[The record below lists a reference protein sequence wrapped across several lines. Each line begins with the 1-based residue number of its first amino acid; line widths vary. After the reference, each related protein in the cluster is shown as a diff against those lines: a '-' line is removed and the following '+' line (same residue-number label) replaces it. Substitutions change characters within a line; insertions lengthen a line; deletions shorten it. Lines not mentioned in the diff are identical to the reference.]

1 MVITCPNCDAKYS
14 IDQSSLKGKGARV
27 TCKSCKTV
35 FPIYREVETEK
46 TPEPSPEEEAL
57 PSLEELDVYSLNFKE
72 VGLKSWKV
80 KIKMGLVYDFSDYKT
95 LSKYIRDG
103 KVDKNDKLSSDDGT
117 NWTVISEI
125 EDLEKHFCQVYL
137 QKKKAKQEGGD
148 TEPKKPKPP
157 KEKVPTLGA
166 GLSDLASVL
175 AEAEAEVDGKPSSRT
190 RQKIRPNTQ
199 KRPTKR
205 IRSKQKK
212 EISTTSEPE
221 KKGSNTFVLLIL
233 LLLVS
238 VGVFLY
244 LNNMQKTAVLEQEQQ
259 ASQQNVQV
267 AEQDRDALQK
277 QIEEKMDKV
286 RREREIAAEEKRK
299 KRREEAAASKT
310 PQQREAER
318 LLKEQKKEESKP
330 KKKSIEDL
338 TREGEQALR
347 TSRWS
352 DAEKIYT
359 QIVAQRPTAKN
370 QVLLGRALYQQKKY
384 AKAKPILETAAR
396 GNVEG
401 YKWLGYIA
409 HEEGDDAGANGFF
422 RTYLKSNPRDA
433 ALIQRLMNGE

>member
-35 FPIYREVETEK
+35 FPIYRETEVEKAPQEA
-46 TPEPSPEEEAL
+46 PQEAL
-57 PSLEELDVYSLNFKE
+57 PSVDDLDVYTLNFKE

-117 NWTVISEI
+117 TWTVISEI

-148 TEPKKPKPP
+148 EPKPQPKPP

-175 AEAEAEVDGKPSSRT
+175 AEAEAEVDGKPSSRA

-199 KRPTKR
+199 TRPTKR
-205 IRSKQKK
+205 PSNKK
-212 EISTTSEPE
+212 KGKDAPPPEPE
-221 KKGSNTFVLLIL
+221 KKGSNTFMLLVLLL
-233 LLLVS
+233 VVS
-238 VGVFLY
+238 VGVFLF
-244 LNNMQKTAVLEQEQQ
+244 LNNTKRTAELEQEQR
-259 ASQQNVQV
+259 AGTEKVQV

-277 QIEEKMDKV
+277 NIEEKMEKV
-286 RREREIAAEEKRK
+286 RREREAAAEEERK
-299 KRREEAAASKT
+299 KKREERAASKT
-310 PQQREAER
+310 PEQLEAER
-318 LLKEQKKEESKP
+318 LLKEQKKEEAKP
-330 KKKSIEDL
+330 KKKTLEQL
-338 TREGEQALR
+338 TREGEQAIR

-359 QIVAQRPTAKN
+359 EIVAQRPTAKN
-370 QVLLGRALYQQKKY
+370 QVYLGRAFYQQKKY
-384 AKAKPILETAAR
+384 TKAKSILKTAAK
-396 GNVEG
+396 GSVEG

-409 HEEGDDAGANGFF
+409 REEGDDAGANGFF

>member
-35 FPIYREVETEK
+35 FPIYLDVETEK
-46 TPEPSPEEEAL
+46 ESEAPKEEEI
-57 PSLEELDVYSLNFKE
+57 PSLEELDVYALNFKD

-95 LSKYIRDG
+95 LSKYIREG

-117 NWTVISEI
+117 TWTVINEI
-125 EDLEKHFCQVYL
+125 DDLEKHFCLVYL
-137 QKKKAKQEGGD
+137 EKKKQKQEGGD
-148 TEPKKPKPP
+148 APKAQPKPP

-175 AEAEAEVDGKPSSRT
+175 AEAEAEVDGKPSSRA

-205 IRSKQKK
+205 PTSKKK
-212 EISTTSEPE
+212 EKETPPEPK
-221 KKGSNTFVLLIL
+221 KKGSNTFVLLVL

-244 LNNMQKTAVLEQEQQ
+244 LNNIEKTAELEREKQVSE
-259 ASQQNVQV
+259 QNVEV
-267 AEQDRDALQK
+267 AEQDRDALNQK
-277 QIEEKMDKV
+277 IEEKMEKV
-286 RREREIAAEEKRK
+286 RRDREAAAEEKRK
-299 KRREEAAASKT
+299 KKREEAASKT
-310 PQQREAER
+310 PDQLEAELR
-318 LLKEQKKEESKP
+318 LKEQQKEQNKP
-330 KKKSIEDL
+330 KKKTLEEL
-338 TREGEQALR
+338 KKEGEQAMR
-347 TSRWS
+347 TSKWS

-359 QIVAQRPTAKN
+359 EIVAQRPTAKN
-370 QVLLGRALYQQKKY
+370 QVLLGRSLYKQKKF
-384 AKAKPILETAAR
+384 AKAKSILNVAAQ

>member
-35 FPIYREVETEK
+35 FPIYREVEAEK
-46 TPEPSPEEEAL
+46 TPEPSAQEESL
-57 PSLEELDVYSLNFKE
+57 PSIEELDVYTLNFKE

-117 NWTVISEI
+117 TWTIINEI

-137 QKKKAKQEGGD
+137 QKKKAKQEGG
-148 TEPKKPKPP
+148 EEVKPQPKTP

-175 AEAEAEVDGKPSSRT
+175 AEAEAEVDGKPSSRA

-205 IRSKQKK
+205 
-212 EISTTSEPE
+212 STTKTKSKETPPTEPK
-221 KKGSNTFVLLIL
+221 KKGGNTFILLVL

-238 VGVFLY
+238 AGVLVF
-244 LNNMQKTAVLEQEQQ
+244 LNNMQRTANLEQEQRAGAQ
-259 ASQQNVQV
+259 TVQV

-277 QIEEKMDKV
+277 KIEEKMEKV
-286 RREREIAAEEKRK
+286 RREREAAAEEKRK
-299 KRREEAAASKT
+299 KKREERAASKT
-310 PQQREAER
+310 PEQIEAER
-318 LLKEQKKEESKP
+318 LLKEQKEQKEKP
-330 KKKSIEDL
+330 KKKRGRPPKKMKDDQE
-338 TREGEQALR
+338 EQ
-347 TSRWS
+347 
-352 DAEKIYT
+352 EM
-359 QIVAQRPTAKN
+359 Q
-370 QVLLGRALYQQKKY
+370 
-384 AKAKPILETAAR
+384 
-396 GNVEG
+396 
-401 YKWLGYIA
+401 
-409 HEEGDDAGANGFF
+409 
-422 RTYLKSNPRDA
+422 
-433 ALIQRLMNGE
+433 